1 MTTISNNAET
11 LAAKYLQLRQARS
24 DLKRAYE
31 AQDAHLEAEMTQL
44 EELMK
49 SIIPAGA
56 TSMRTPAGTIML
68 QERVRYWPSDWAEMY
83 KFIDTHKAYHL
94 LEKRVHAGNMKS
106 FMEENPGELPPGL
119 NIDREVK
126 AVVRVSN

>member
-1 MTTISNNAET
+1 MDIDHANAEALVSEY
-11 LAAKYLQLRQARS
+11 LALRAKRAE
-24 DLKRAYE
+24 LKREYE
-31 AQDAHLEAEMTQL
+31 VQDAELEAKMGEI
-44 EELMK
+44 EGYMK
-49 SIIPAGA
+49 AIIPAGA

-83 KFIDTHKAYHL
+83 KFIDAHKAYHL
-94 LEKRVHAGNMKS
+94 LEKRVHAGNMKA

-126 AVVRVSN
+126 AVVRVAN